1 MKHVRL
7 DFGNL
12 MASQTEGG
20 VTEDLFD
27 GGMAERFVDAM
38 SVVERQRESGVL
50 GFIDLPYATESVAQV
65 KELADGFGQWFEDVV
80 VLGIGGSG
88 LGATSLRDAL
98 LGPFWNSRSD
108 EERDHFPGCTSSTTQ
123 IRIR

>member
-1 MKHVRL
+1 MTSIRI

-12 MASQTEGG
+12 MSPQTEGG
-20 VTEDLFD
+20 VSPDLLRGD
-27 GGMAERFVDAM
+27 MAERFTAAMVDVAA
-38 SVVERQRESGVL
+38 QREAGVL
-50 GFIDLPYATESVAQV
+50 GFLDLPYAADHVAQV

-108 EERDHFPGCTSSTTQ
+108 EARDHYP
-123 IRIR
+123 RLHV